1 MGAETAFSK
10 TGIGLGSA
18 NAGCESRTSRK
29 ERQTSGKASMLYG
42 EGLESTQCWD
52 LDQPEGKK
60 GGASG
65 DKAVGELGT
74 QWVGRDWLA
83 ADAKVVTGGEQW
95 EGGAPGEAG
104 WEEAIIPLFVE

>member
-1 MGAETAFSK
+1 MPAVRAGHLERSDRLAARPRCF
-10 TGIGLGSA
+10 TGKDSSQP
-18 NAGCESRTSRK
+18 NAGTW
-29 ERQTSGKASMLYG
+29 TNLKAR
-42 EGLESTQCWD
+42 
-52 LDQPEGKK
+52 K

-74 QWVGRDWLA
+74 RWVGRDWLA
-83 ADAKVVTGGEQW
+83 ADAEVVTGGEQW